1 MPLFTV
7 SKDRLGPVSRTNFS
21 NEKALQGLIEG
32 NLDTV
37 FKCRLIATE
46 FFTGTQHSGRIDTLA
61 LSEDNNP
68 VIIEYKKVES
78 SQLITQS
85 LFYLS
90 WILDHRGDFEI
101 AAQKALGPKPR
112 VDWSDVR
119 VICISPNYSRYDLH
133 AASVLRGKLELWI
146 YRLYSNNVLTL
157 EQVQQD
163 IEDGP
168 AHSESAPSGKSAVM
182 VAAGKKAAITRATGT
197 YTFDQHVEGKPVAIR
212 DLALA
217 VNDYVTG
224 LDSLMEVAP
233 KKFYVSYRTS
243 QNIVCMEVHQKR
255 VLLYLKVDP
264 KKVSGPK
271 GISRDVSNIGHY
283 GTGDLE
289 IALSVADDLE
299 AAKPFIELAYRSV
312 GG

>member
-7 SKDRLGPVSRTNFS
+7 SKDRLAPVTRTNFLS
-21 NEKALQGLIEG
+21 EKALQSLIEG
-32 NLDTV
+32 NLDTI

-46 FFTGTQHSGRIDTLA
+46 FSTGAHHSGRIDTLA

-90 WILDHRGDFEI
+90 WIVDHRGDFEI
-101 AAQKALGPKPR
+101 AAQKALGPKLT
-112 VDWSDVR
+112 VDWSDIR

-133 AASVLRGKLELWI
+133 AASVLREKIELWI

-163 IEDGP
+163 VEENP
-168 AHSESAPSGKSAVM
+168 AHSESPSGKSAVM
-182 VAAGKKAAITRATGT
+182 VAAGKKAAETRATGA
-197 YTFDQHVEGKPVAIR
+197 YTFEQHIEGKPVAIR

-217 VNDYVTG
+217 VNDAVTG
-224 LDSLMEVAP
+224 LDSLIEVAP
-233 KKFYVSYRTS
+233 KKFHVSYRTS
-243 QNIVCMEVHQKR
+243 QNLVCMEVQRKR
-255 VLLYLKVDP
+255 VLLFLKLDP
-264 KKVSGPK
+264 KKVSGPN
-271 GISRDVSNIGHY
+271 GISRDVSNVGHY

-289 IALSVADDLE
+289 ISISTAAELE
-299 AAKPFIELAYRSV
+299 LAKPFIELAYRSV